1 MGLRSTTRVII
12 LSESAGIIAGVR
24 PTRMELI
31 TLKERRELAA
41 RGYELLREKQDALV
55 REFFAILSEA
65 KKFRDEM
72 ESTLKEAFAAIME
85 AKLVE
90 GGTKLEELAL
100 GAKSP
105 LDFDVETRNMMGVS
119 VPIFR
124 ISQQEEVP
132 IHYSLAGTSAAVDK
146 AAQSSRTALDKVV
159 RLAEIEATVKRLAG
173 EIEKTK
179 RRVNAL
185 NYVVLPRINNTIRY
199 IELMLEEQER
209 EDLFR
214 MKRVKAMLER
224 KANQ

>member
-1 MGLRSTTRVII
+1 M
-12 LSESAGIIAGVR
+12 SESAGIIAGVR
-24 PTRMELI
+24 PTRMELL

-65 KKFRDEM
+65 KKYREEM
-72 ESTLKEAFAAIME
+72 ETTLTEAFASFME

-90 GGTKLEELAL
+90 GGAKLEELAL

-105 LDFDVETRNMMGVS
+105 IDFDVETRNMMGVT

-124 ISQQEEVP
+124 VTQQEEEAQL
-132 IHYSLAGTSAAVDK
+132 HYSLAGTSAAVDK
-146 AAQSSRTALDKVV
+146 AAQKVRTALDKIV
-159 RLAEIEATVKRLAG
+159 RLAEIEATVKRLAA

-214 MKRVKAMLER
+214 MKRVKAMMER
-224 KANQ
+224 KASS

>member
-1 MGLRSTTRVII
+1 M
-12 LSESAGIIAGVR
+12 SESAGIIAGVR
-24 PTRMELI
+24 PTRMELL

-65 KKFRDEM
+65 KKYREEM
-72 ESTLKEAFAAIME
+72 ETTLTEAFASFME

-90 GGTKLEELAL
+90 GGAKLEELAL

-105 LDFDVETRNMMGVS
+105 IDFDVETRNMMGVT

-124 ISQQEEVP
+124 VTQQEEEAQL
-132 IHYSLAGTSAAVDK
+132 HYSLAGTSAAVDK
-146 AAQSSRTALDKVV
+146 VAQKVRTALDKIV
-159 RLAEIEATVKRLAG
+159 RLAEIEATVKRLAA

-214 MKRVKAMLER
+214 MKRVKAMIER
-224 KANQ
+224 KASS

>member
-1 MGLRSTTRVII
+1 
-12 LSESAGIIAGVR
+12 
-24 PTRMELI
+24 MELI

-55 REFFAILSEA
+55 REFFTILSEA
-65 KKFRDEM
+65 RQVREEM
-72 ESTLKEAFAAIME
+72 ETTLNKAFSSLME

-90 GGTKLEELAL
+90 GGVKLEELAL
-100 GAKSP
+100 GAQSFI
-105 LDFDVETRNMMGVS
+105 DFEMATRNMMGVT
-119 VPIFR
+119 VPVFR
-124 ISQQEEVP
+124 VTQRADLP
-132 IHYSLAGTSAAVDK
+132 RFHYSLAGTSAAVDQ
-146 AAQSSRTALDKVV
+146 AAKKIREALEKVV
-159 RLAEIEATVKRLAG
+159 RLAEVEATVKRLAS

-214 MKRVKAMLER
+214 MKRVKAMLNR
-224 KANQ
+224 KANALTTSHP

>member
-1 MGLRSTTRVII
+1 M
-12 LSESAGIIAGVR
+12 SESAGIIAGVR
-24 PTRMELI
+24 PTRMELLA
-31 TLKERRELAA
+31 LKERRELAA

-65 KKFRDEM
+65 KKYREEM
-72 ESTLKEAFAAIME
+72 ETTLTEAFGSLME

-90 GGTKLEELAL
+90 GGAKLEELAL

-105 LDFDVETRNMMGVS
+105 LDFEVETRNMMGVS

-124 ISQQEEVP
+124 ITQQEEA
-132 IHYSLAGTSAAVDK
+132 IQLHYSLAGTSATVDK
-146 AAQSSRTALDKVV
+146 GAQKFRTALNKVV
-159 RLAEIEATVKRLAG
+159 KLAEIEATVKRLAS

-185 NYVVLPRINNTIRY
+185 NYLVLPRINNTIRY

-224 KANQ
+224 KAQS

>member
-1 MGLRSTTRVII
+1 

-24 PTRMELI
+24 PTRMELL

-65 KKFRDEM
+65 KKYREEM
-72 ESTLKEAFAAIME
+72 ETTLTEAFASFME

-90 GGTKLEELAL
+90 GGAKLEELAL

-105 LDFDVETRNMMGVS
+105 IDFDVETRNMMGVN

-124 ISQQEEVP
+124 VTQQEEEAQL
-132 IHYSLAGTSAAVDK
+132 HYSLAGTSAAVDK
-146 AAQSSRTALDKVV
+146 AAQKVRTALDKIV
-159 RLAEIEATVKRLAG
+159 RLAEIEATVKRLAA

-214 MKRVKAMLER
+214 MK
-224 KANQ
+224 QG

>member
-1 MGLRSTTRVII
+1 
-12 LSESAGIIAGVR
+12 
-24 PTRMELI
+24 MELL

-65 KKFRDEM
+65 KKYREEM
-72 ESTLKEAFAAIME
+72 ETTLAEAFTSLMN

-90 GGTKLEELAL
+90 GGAKLEELAL

-105 LDFDVETRNMMGVS
+105 LDFEVETRNTMGVS

-124 ISQQEEVP
+124 ITEQEES
-132 IHYSLAGTSAAVDK
+132 IQLHYSLVGTSATVDK
-146 AAQSSRTALDKVV
+146 AAQKVRVALDKVV
-159 RLAEIEATVKRLAG
+159 RLAEIEATVKRLAA

-224 KANQ
+224 KAQA

>member
-1 MGLRSTTRVII
+1 MKK
-12 LSESAGIIAGVR
+12 LSESAGIIAGIR
-24 PTRMELI
+24 PTRMELLA
-31 TLKERRELAA
+31 LKERRELAA

-65 KKFRDEM
+65 KNFREEM
-72 ESTLKEAFAAIME
+72 ETALTEAFASLME

-90 GGTKLEELAL
+90 GGAKLEELAL

-119 VPIFR
+119 VPVFR
-124 ISQQEEVP
+124 IRQQEEAP
-132 IHYSLAGTSAAVDK
+132 QLHYSLAGTSAAVDK
-146 AAQSSRTALDKVV
+146 ATQKVRIALDKVV
-159 RLAEIEATVKRLAG
+159 RLAEIEATVKRLAQ

-214 MKRVKAMLER
+214 MKRVKAMMER
-224 KANQ
+224 KANS

>member
-1 MGLRSTTRVII
+1 M
-12 LSESAGIIAGVR
+12 SESAGIIAGVR

-65 KKFRDEM
+65 KKYREEM
-72 ESTLKEAFAAIME
+72 ETTLTEAFASFME

-90 GGTKLEELAL
+90 GGAKLEELAL

-105 LDFDVETRNMMGVS
+105 IDFDVETRNMMGVT

-124 ISQQEEVP
+124 VTQQEEEVQL
-132 IHYSLAGTSAAVDK
+132 HYSLAGTSAAVDK
-146 AAQSSRTALDKVV
+146 AAQKVRTALDKIV
-159 RLAEIEATVKRLAG
+159 RLAEIEATVKRLAT

-214 MKRVKAMLER
+214 MKRVKAMMER
-224 KANQ
+224 KASS

>member
-1 MGLRSTTRVII
+1 
-12 LSESAGIIAGVR
+12 
-24 PTRMELI
+24 MELI

-65 KKFRDEM
+65 RQVREDM
-72 ESTLKEAFAAIME
+72 ETTLNNAFSSLME

-90 GGTKLEELAL
+90 GGVKLEELAL
-100 GAKSP
+100 GAQSF
-105 LDFDVETRNMMGVS
+105 LDFEMATRNMMGVT
-119 VPIFR
+119 VPVFR
-124 ISQQEEVP
+124 VTQRGDLP
-132 IHYSLAGTSAAVDK
+132 RIHYSLAGTSAAVDQ
-146 AAQSSRTALDKVV
+146 AAKKIREALEKVV
-159 RLAEIEATVKRLAG
+159 RLAEVEATVKRLAA

-214 MKRVKAMLER
+214 MKRVKAMLNR
-224 KANQ
+224 KANASTASHP

>member
-1 MGLRSTTRVII
+1 MAQST
-12 LSESAGIIAGVR
+12 SIIAGVR
-24 PTRMELI
+24 PTRMELLI
-31 TLKERRELAA
+31 LKDRRDLAA

-65 KKFRDEM
+65 KKLREEM
-72 ESTLKEAFAAIME
+72 ESAVSRAFASLIE

-100 GAKSP
+100 GAKSFIE
-105 LDFDVETRNMMGVS
+105 LQVATRNVMGVG

-124 ISQQEEVP
+124 VTQKEDQRR
-132 IHYSLAGTSAAVDK
+132 IHYSLAGTSAAVDE
-146 AAQSSRTALDKVV
+146 AAQTVRDALGRIV
-159 RLAEIEATVKRLAG
+159 RLAEVEATVKRLAG

-224 KANQ
+224 KEAAGEIL

>member
-1 MGLRSTTRVII
+1 MAEST
-12 LSESAGIIAGVR
+12 GIIAGVR
-24 PTRMELI
+24 PTRMELLA
-31 TLKERRELAA
+31 LKERRDLAE

-65 KKFRDEM
+65 KKHREEM
-72 ESTLKEAFAAIME
+72 ETTLGEAFNSLLE

-90 GGTKLEELAL
+90 GGAKLEELAL

-105 LDFDVETRNMMGVS
+105 LDFEVETRNMMGVT

-124 ISQQEEVP
+124 ITQQEEP
-132 IHYSLAGTSAAVDK
+132 QSLHYSLAGTSTTVDE
-146 AAQSSRTALDKVV
+146 AAQKVRMALDKVV
-159 RLAEIEATVKRLAG
+159 RLAEIEATVKRLAA

-224 KANQ
+224 KGR

>member
-1 MGLRSTTRVII
+1 M
-12 LSESAGIIAGVR
+12 SESAGIIAGVR
-24 PTRMELI
+24 PTRMELL

-65 KKFRDEM
+65 RKYREEM
-72 ESTLKEAFAAIME
+72 ETTLTEAFVSLME

-90 GGTKLEELAL
+90 GGAKLEELAL

-105 LDFDVETRNMMGVS
+105 IDFDVETRNMMGVT

-124 ISQQEEVP
+124 ITQQEEETQL
-132 IHYSLAGTSAAVDK
+132 HYSLAGTSAAVDK
-146 AAQSSRTALDKVV
+146 AAQKVRTALDKIV
-159 RLAEIEATVKRLAG
+159 RLAEIEATVKRLAA

-214 MKRVKAMLER
+214 MKRVKAMIER
-224 KANQ
+224 KASS

>member
-1 MGLRSTTRVII
+1 M
-12 LSESAGIIAGVR
+12 SESAGIIAGVR

-65 KKFRDEM
+65 KKYQEEM
-72 ESTLKEAFAAIME
+72 ETTLTEAFASFME

-90 GGTKLEELAL
+90 GGAKLEELAL

-105 LDFDVETRNMMGVS
+105 IDFDVETRNMMGVT

-124 ISQQEEVP
+124 VTQQEEEVQL
-132 IHYSLAGTSAAVDK
+132 HYSLAGTSAAVDK
-146 AAQSSRTALDKVV
+146 AAQKVRTALDKIV
-159 RLAEIEATVKRLAG
+159 RLAEIEATVKRLAT

-214 MKRVKAMLER
+214 MKRVKAMMER
-224 KANQ
+224 KASS

>member
-1 MGLRSTTRVII
+1 M
-12 LSESAGIIAGVR
+12 SESAGIIAGVR
-24 PTRMELI
+24 PTRMELLA
-31 TLKERRELAA
+31 LKERRELAA

-65 KKFRDEM
+65 KKYREEM
-72 ESTLKEAFAAIME
+72 ETTLTEAFSSLME

-90 GGTKLEELAL
+90 GGAKLEELSL

-105 LDFDVETRNMMGVS
+105 LDFEVETRNTMGVS

-124 ISQQEEVP
+124 IIQQDEEP
-132 IHYSLAGTSAAVDK
+132 HLHYSLASTSAAVDK
-146 AAQSSRTALDKVV
+146 AAQKVRSALDKVV
-159 RLAEIEATVKRLAG
+159 RLAEIEATVKRLAA

-224 KANQ
+224 KASM

>member
-1 MGLRSTTRVII
+1 M
-12 LSESAGIIAGVR
+12 SESAGIIAGVR
-24 PTRMELI
+24 PTRMELL

-65 KKFRDEM
+65 KKYREEM
-72 ESTLKEAFAAIME
+72 ETTLTEAFASFME

-90 GGTKLEELAL
+90 GGAKLEELAL

-105 LDFDVETRNMMGVS
+105 IDFDVETRNMMGVN

-124 ISQQEEVP
+124 VTQQEEEAQL
-132 IHYSLAGTSAAVDK
+132 HYSLAGTSAAVDK
-146 AAQSSRTALDKVV
+146 AAQKVRTALEKIV
-159 RLAEIEATVKRLAG
+159 RLAEIEATVKRLAA

-224 KANQ
+224 KASS

>member
-1 MGLRSTTRVII
+1 VA
-12 LSESAGIIAGVR
+12 ESAGIIAGVR
-24 PTRMELI
+24 PTRMELLA
-31 TLKERRELAA
+31 LKERRELAA

-55 REFFAILSEA
+55 REFFSILSEA
-65 KKFRDEM
+65 KKAREEM
-72 ESTLKEAFAAIME
+72 EAILSESFTSLME

-90 GGTKLEELAL
+90 GGVKLEELAQ
-100 GAKSP
+100 GAKSNM
-105 LDFDVETRNMMGVS
+105 DFEVETRNLMGVT

-124 ISQQEEVP
+124 VTQQEELYP
-132 IHYSLAGTSAAVDK
+132 IHYSLAGTSAAVDR
-146 AAQSSRTALDKVV
+146 AAKRVRTALEKVV
-159 RLAEIEATVKRLAG
+159 RLAEVEASVKRLAA

-214 MKRVKAMLER
+214 MKRVKAMMER
-224 KANQ
+224 KASQK

>member
-1 MGLRSTTRVII
+1 M
-12 LSESAGIIAGVR
+12 SESAGIIAGVR
-24 PTRMELI
+24 PTRMELLA
-31 TLKERRELAA
+31 LKERRELAA

-65 KKFRDEM
+65 KKYREEM
-72 ESTLKEAFAAIME
+72 ETTLTEAFSSFME

-90 GGTKLEELAL
+90 GGAKLEELSL
-100 GAKSP
+100 GARSP
-105 LDFDVETRNMMGVS
+105 IDFEVETRNTMGVS

-124 ISQQEEVP
+124 ITQQDEEHHL
-132 IHYSLAGTSAAVDK
+132 HYSLASTSAAVDK
-146 AAQSSRTALDKVV
+146 ATQKVRSALDKVV
-159 RLAEIEATVKRLAG
+159 RLAEIEATVKRLAA

-224 KANQ
+224 KARM

>member
-1 MGLRSTTRVII
+1 MAEST
-12 LSESAGIIAGVR
+12 GIIAGVR
-24 PTRMELI
+24 PTRMELLA
-31 TLKERRELAA
+31 LKERRELAA

-65 KKFRDEM
+65 KKYREEM
-72 ESTLKEAFAAIME
+72 ESTLSEAFISLME
-85 AKLVE
+85 AKLAE
-90 GGTKLEELAL
+90 GGAKLEELAL
-100 GAKSP
+100 GAKST
-105 LDFDVETRNMMGVS
+105 LDFEVETRNMMGVT

-124 ISQQEEVP
+124 IIQHEDTPS
-132 IHYSLAGTSAAVDK
+132 IHYSLASTSTTVDEAALK
-146 AAQSSRTALDKVV
+146 IRRALEKVV
-159 RLAEIEATVKRLAG
+159 RLAEIEATVKRLAA

-224 KANQ
+224 KR

>member
-1 MGLRSTTRVII
+1 MA
-12 LSESAGIIAGVR
+12 ESAGIIAGVR
-24 PTRMELI
+24 PTRMELLA
-31 TLKERRELAA
+31 LKERRELAA

-55 REFFAILSEA
+55 REFFNILSEA
-65 KKFRDEM
+65 KKFREEM
-72 ESTLKEAFAAIME
+72 GTTIREAFTSLME

-90 GGTKLEELAL
+90 GATKLEELAR
-100 GAKSP
+100 GAKSS
-105 LDFDVETRNMMGVS
+105 LDFEVETRNLMGVT

-124 ISQQEEVP
+124 ISQKEDLPP

-146 AAQSSRTALDKVV
+146 AAQKVRMALEKVV
-159 RLAEIEATVKRLAG
+159 RLAEVEASVKRLAA

-224 KANQ
+224 KSSQN

>member
-1 MGLRSTTRVII
+1 
-12 LSESAGIIAGVR
+12 
-24 PTRMELI
+24 MELL

-65 KKFRDEM
+65 KKYREEM
-72 ESTLKEAFAAIME
+72 ETTLTEAFTSLLE

-90 GGTKLEELAL
+90 GGAKLEELAL

-105 LDFDVETRNMMGVS
+105 IDFDVETRNMMGVT

-124 ISQQEEVP
+124 ITQQEEEAQL
-132 IHYSLAGTSAAVDK
+132 HYSLAGTSAAVDK
-146 AAQSSRTALDKVV
+146 VAQKARTALDKIV
-159 RLAEIEATVKRLAG
+159 RLAEIEATVKRLAA

-214 MKRVKAMLER
+214 MKRVKAMIER
-224 KANQ
+224 KASS

>member
-1 MGLRSTTRVII
+1 M
-12 LSESAGIIAGVR
+12 SESGGIIAGIR
-24 PTRMELI
+24 PTRMELLA
-31 TLKERRELAA
+31 LKERRELAA

-55 REFFAILSEA
+55 REFFTILSEA
-65 KKFRDEM
+65 KKHREEM
-72 ESTLKEAFAAIME
+72 ETTINEAFASLME

-100 GAKSP
+100 GAKSF
-105 LDFDVETRNMMGVS
+105 LDFDVETRNLMGVS

-124 ISQQEEVP
+124 ITHQADQP
-132 IHYSLAGTSAAVDK
+132 RIHYSLAGTSAAVDK
-146 AAQSSRTALDKVV
+146 AAQKVRMALDKVV
-159 RLAEIEATVKRLAG
+159 RLAEVEATVKRLAG

-224 KANQ
+224 KAKSKTTG

>member
-1 MGLRSTTRVII
+1 MAQST
-12 LSESAGIIAGVR
+12 SIIAGVR
-24 PTRMELI
+24 PTRMELLI
-31 TLKERRELAA
+31 LKDRRDLAA

-55 REFFAILSEA
+55 REFFAILSQA
-65 KKFRDEM
+65 KKLREEM
-72 ESTLKEAFAAIME
+72 ESAVGRAFAALIE

-100 GAKSP
+100 GAKSFIE
-105 LDFDVETRNMMGVS
+105 LQVATRNVMGVG

-124 ISQQEEVP
+124 VTQKEGQRH
-132 IHYSLAGTSAAVDK
+132 IHYSLAGTSAAVDE
-146 AAQSSRTALDKVV
+146 AAQTVRDALGKIV
-159 RLAEIEATVKRLAG
+159 RLAEVEATVKRLAG

-224 KANQ
+224 KEAAGEIL

>member
-1 MGLRSTTRVII
+1 M
-12 LSESAGIIAGVR
+12 SESAGIIAGVR
-24 PTRMELI
+24 PTRMELLA
-31 TLKERRELAA
+31 LKERRELAS

-65 KKFRDEM
+65 KKHREEM
-72 ESTLKEAFAAIME
+72 ETTLTEAFSSLME

-90 GGTKLEELAL
+90 GGAKLEELSL

-105 LDFDVETRNMMGVS
+105 LDFEVETRNTMGVS

-124 ISQQEEVP
+124 ITEQNEELHL
-132 IHYSLAGTSAAVDK
+132 HYSLAGTSAAVDK
-146 AAQSSRTALDKVV
+146 AAQKVRSALDKIV
-159 RLAEIEATVKRLAG
+159 RLAEIEATVKRLAA

-224 KANQ
+224 KAST

>member
-1 MGLRSTTRVII
+1 M
-12 LSESAGIIAGVR
+12 SESAGIIAGVR
-24 PTRMELI
+24 PTRMELL

-65 KKFRDEM
+65 KKYREEM
-72 ESTLKEAFAAIME
+72 ETTLTEAYASFME

-90 GGTKLEELAL
+90 GGAKLEELAL

-105 LDFDVETRNMMGVS
+105 IDFDVETRNMMGVT

-124 ISQQEEVP
+124 ITQQEEEAQL
-132 IHYSLAGTSAAVDK
+132 HYSLAGTSAAVDK
-146 AAQSSRTALDKVV
+146 AAQKVRTALDKIV
-159 RLAEIEATVKRLAG
+159 RLAEIEATVKRLAA

-214 MKRVKAMLER
+214 MKRVKAMMER
-224 KANQ
+224 KASS

>member
-1 MGLRSTTRVII
+1 VII

-31 TLKERRELAA
+31 ALKERRELAA

-55 REFFAILSEA
+55 REFFNILSEA
-65 KKFRDEM
+65 KKYREEM
-72 ESTLKEAFAAIME
+72 ESTLNEAFTAILE

-124 ISQQEEVP
+124 ITHQEEGAQ
-132 IHYSLAGTSAAVDK
+132 IHYSLAGTSAAIDQ
-146 AAQSSRTALDKVV
+146 ATQSSRTALDKVV
-159 RLAEIEATVKRLAG
+159 RLAEIEATVKRLAA

-224 KANQ
+224 KAKANQ

>member
-1 MGLRSTTRVII
+1 M
-12 LSESAGIIAGVR
+12 SESAGIIAGIR

-31 TLKERRELAA
+31 ALKERRELAA

-65 KKFRDEM
+65 RKYREEM
-72 ESTLKEAFAAIME
+72 ETTLANAFTAIME

-90 GGTKLEELAL
+90 GGAKLEELSL

-124 ISQQEEVP
+124 VTREEEVS
-132 IHYSLAGTSAAVDK
+132 IHYSLAGTSAAIDK
-146 AAQSSRTALDKVV
+146 AAQSSRLALDKVV
-159 RLAEIEATVKRLAG
+159 RLAEIEATVKRLAA

-185 NYVVLPRINNTIRY
+185 NYIVLPRINNTIRY

>member
-1 MGLRSTTRVII
+1 M
-12 LSESAGIIAGVR
+12 SESAGIIAGVR
-24 PTRMELI
+24 PTRMELLA
-31 TLKERRELAA
+31 LKERRELAA

-65 KKFRDEM
+65 KKYREEM
-72 ESTLKEAFAAIME
+72 ETTLTEAFESLME

-90 GGTKLEELAL
+90 GGAKLEELAL

-124 ISQQEEVP
+124 ITEQEEVVQL
-132 IHYSLAGTSAAVDK
+132 HYSLAGTSAAVDK
-146 AAQSSRTALDKVV
+146 GAQKFRVALDKVV
-159 RLAEIEATVKRLAG
+159 RLGEIEATVKRLAS

-185 NYVVLPRINNTIRY
+185 NYLVLPRINNTIRY

-224 KANQ
+224 KSQA

>member
-1 MGLRSTTRVII
+1 M
-12 LSESAGIIAGVR
+12 SESAGIIAGVR
-24 PTRMELI
+24 PTRMELL

-65 KKFRDEM
+65 KKYREEM
-72 ESTLKEAFAAIME
+72 ETTLTEAFTSFME

-90 GGTKLEELAL
+90 GGAKLEELAL

-105 LDFDVETRNMMGVS
+105 IDFDVETRNMMGVT

-124 ISQQEEVP
+124 ITQQEEEAHL
-132 IHYSLAGTSAAVDK
+132 HYSLAGTSAAVDK
-146 AAQSSRTALDKVV
+146 AAQKVRTALDKIV
-159 RLAEIEATVKRLAG
+159 RLAEIEATVKRLAA

-185 NYVVLPRINNTIRY
+185 NYIVLPRINNTIRY

-214 MKRVKAMLER
+214 MKRVKAMMER
-224 KANQ
+224 KASS

>member
-1 MGLRSTTRVII
+1 M
-12 LSESAGIIAGVR
+12 SESAGIIAGVR
-24 PTRMELI
+24 PTRMELL

-65 KKFRDEM
+65 RKYREEM
-72 ESTLKEAFAAIME
+72 ETTLTEAFVSLME

-90 GGTKLEELAL
+90 GGAKLEELAL

-105 LDFDVETRNMMGVS
+105 IDFDVETRNMMGVT

-124 ISQQEEVP
+124 ITQQEEEAQL
-132 IHYSLAGTSAAVDK
+132 HYSLAGTSAAVDK
-146 AAQSSRTALDKVV
+146 AAQKVRTALDKIV
-159 RLAEIEATVKRLAG
+159 RLAEIEATVKRLAA

-214 MKRVKAMLER
+214 MKRVKAMIER
-224 KANQ
+224 KASS

>member
-1 MGLRSTTRVII
+1 M
-12 LSESAGIIAGVR
+12 SESAGIIAGVR
-24 PTRMELI
+24 PTRMELL

-65 KKFRDEM
+65 KKYREEM
-72 ESTLKEAFAAIME
+72 ETTLTEAFTSLLE

-90 GGTKLEELAL
+90 GGAKLEELAL

-105 LDFDVETRNMMGVS
+105 IDFDVETRNMMGVT

-124 ISQQEEVP
+124 ITQQEEEAQL
-132 IHYSLAGTSAAVDK
+132 HYSLAGTSAAVDK
-146 AAQSSRTALDKVV
+146 VAQKARTALDKIV
-159 RLAEIEATVKRLAG
+159 RLAEIEATVKRLAA

-214 MKRVKAMLER
+214 MKRVKAMIER
-224 KANQ
+224 KASS

>member
-1 MGLRSTTRVII
+1 MAEST
-12 LSESAGIIAGVR
+12 GIIAGVR
-24 PTRMELI
+24 PTRMELLA
-31 TLKERRELAA
+31 LKERRELAE

-55 REFFAILSEA
+55 REFFSILSEA
-65 KKFRDEM
+65 KKYREEM
-72 ESTLKEAFAAIME
+72 ETTLSAAFNSLLE

-90 GGTKLEELAL
+90 GGAKLEELAL

-105 LDFDVETRNMMGVS
+105 LDFEVETRNMMGVT

-124 ISQQEEVP
+124 ITQQEEP
-132 IHYSLAGTSAAVDK
+132 QSLHYSLAGTSTTVDEAAHKV
-146 AAQSSRTALDKVV
+146 RMALEKVV
-159 RLAEIEATVKRLAG
+159 RLAEIEATVKRLAA

-224 KANQ
+224 KGN

>member
-1 MGLRSTTRVII
+1 MAEST
-12 LSESAGIIAGVR
+12 GIIAGVR
-24 PTRMELI
+24 PTRMELLA
-31 TLKERRELAA
+31 LKERRELAA

-65 KKFRDEM
+65 KKYREEM
-72 ESTLKEAFAAIME
+72 ESTLSEAFISLME
-85 AKLVE
+85 AKLAE
-90 GGTKLEELAL
+90 GGAKLEELAL
-100 GAKSP
+100 GAKST
-105 LDFDVETRNMMGVS
+105 LDFEVETRNMMGVT

-124 ISQQEEVP
+124 IIQQKDTP
-132 IHYSLAGTSAAVDK
+132 SIHYSLASTSTTVDE
-146 AAQSSRTALDKVV
+146 TALKIRMALEKVV
-159 RLAEIEATVKRLAG
+159 RLAEIEATVKRLAA

-224 KANQ
+224 KR

>member
-1 MGLRSTTRVII
+1 MA
-12 LSESAGIIAGVR
+12 ESAGIIAGVR
-24 PTRMELI
+24 PTRMELLA
-31 TLKERRELAA
+31 LKERRELAA

-65 KKFRDEM
+65 KKAREEM
-72 ESTLKEAFAAIME
+72 ETILSESFTSLME

-90 GGTKLEELAL
+90 GGVKLEELAQ
-100 GAKSP
+100 GAKSDM
-105 LDFDVETRNMMGVS
+105 DFEVETRNLMGVT

-124 ISQQEEVP
+124 VTQKEELP
-132 IHYSLAGTSAAVDK
+132 TIHYSLVGTSAAVDR
-146 AAQSSRTALDKVV
+146 AAKRVRIALEKVV
-159 RLAEIEATVKRLAG
+159 RLAEVEASVKRLAA

-214 MKRVKAMLER
+214 MKRVKAMMER
-224 KANQ
+224 KARQQ